1 MAQIGCPGA
10 RITRQVSEK
19 SVPKS
24 RFGRSRKII
33 VAAVVL
39 LVVVVGALIFSK
51 SLLCLDS
58 GPPQHADAII
68 VLGGGV
74 FDRPAHAAELFK
86 AGFASRIIVTGD
98 GDCDENRL
106 ALVARGV
113 PQSAI
118 EVECRSRTTW
128 ENARFTEPLLKA
140 AGAKRVII
148 VTSWYHSRRALNTF
162 RTAVPTIE
170 FTSAPSYHSD
180 RQRLRTTVSR
190 IYKEYAKIA
199 WYWARWGVPP

>member
-1 MAQIGCPGA
+1 MAQIVFCDPEM
-10 RITRQVSEK
+10 TRHVSDQ

-24 RFGRSRKII
+24 PFRKSRK
-33 VAAVVL
+33 VMAAVAV
-39 LVVVVGALIFSK
+39 VVAVVVGALVFSN
-51 SLLCLDS
+51 SLLCVDS
-58 GPPQHADAII
+58 GPPQPADAII

-74 FDRPAHAAELFK
+74 FDRPPKAAELFQ
-86 AGFASRIIVTGD
+86 AGFAKRIIVTGD

-140 AGAKRVII
+140 AGARKVII

-170 FTSAPSYHSD
+170 FTSAPSHHSD
-180 RQRLRTTVSR
+180 RQRLRTTVGR

>member
-1 MAQIGCPGA
+1 
-10 RITRQVSEK
+10 VSEQ

-24 RFGRSRKII
+24 RFKRSRKIVSTVVI
-33 VAAVVL
+33 FLAVG
-39 LVVVVGALIFSK
+39 VGALILSK
-51 SLLCLDS
+51 PLLCVDS
-58 GPPQHADAII
+58 GAPQRADAII

-74 FDRPAHAAELFK
+74 FDRPPQAAELFK
-86 AGFASRIIVTGD
+86 AGLAGRIIVTGD

-113 PQSAI
+113 PESAI

-128 ENARFTEPLLKA
+128 ENAKFTEPLLKA
-140 AGAKRVII
+140 AGARKVII

-180 RQRLRTTVSR
+180 RPRLRTTVSR